1 MPVLNLEPVRQTVA
15 QVWPFV
21 RFLNYQ
27 VSAIVDFYIFII
39 LMVTTGQY
47 ASLQFF
53 CAISQKVTKTCQF
66 FNFSRVAAM
75 HHVRLVLHTFGAPI
89 TGMGSSLSLCT
100 IPFKS
105 MHYFWYMQY
114 FVFYPLGFKTPIHT
128 PVTEVLGDL
137 TSKIVSYLI
146 GTPKTLM
153 VAETCRLSH

>member
-53 CAISQKVTKTCQF
+53 VQLVKTLLRHV
-66 FNFSRVAAM
+66 NFS
-75 HHVRLVLHTFGAPI
+75 TFPE
-89 TGMGSSLSLCT
+89 
-100 IPFKS
+100 
-105 MHYFWYMQY
+105 WQR
-114 FVFYPLGFKTPIHT
+114 
-128 PVTEVLGDL
+128 E
-137 TSKIVSYLI
+137 
-146 GTPKTLM
+146 
-153 VAETCRLSH
+153 